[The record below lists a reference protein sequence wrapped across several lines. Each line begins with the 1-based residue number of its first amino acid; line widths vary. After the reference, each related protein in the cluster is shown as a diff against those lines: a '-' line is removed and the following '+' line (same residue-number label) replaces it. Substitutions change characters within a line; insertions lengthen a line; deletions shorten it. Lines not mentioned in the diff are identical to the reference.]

1 MDNKFDKYDP
11 SLHKTEPPV
20 NIPAGTEIEQEVPQR
35 ISDYKIIGTIGH
47 GAMGVVYEAYQPSL
61 KRKVAIKVI
70 PNSLSAF
77 TEIVK
82 RFEIEATSAA
92 QLRHP
97 NIVTIL
103 EFGKDKHIYFYAME
117 YIQGETLE
125 DKLKKE
131 KISLEEALNIIVQ
144 VGEGLNYAHEHG
156 IIHRDIKPSNI
167 IIDEEGHPL
176 IADFGLAKVEAT
188 EEITSNKVIG
198 TPSYMSPEQANPE
211 LKNKLDKRSDIF
223 SLGVLLYRILI
234 GEVPFKGRSNLEI
247 IKKIVEQD
255 PRYPRKANPEIPVDI
270 EAVILKAMEKS
281 PDKRYQT
288 VREFIDDINRFRNG
302 ELVLARRPTS
312 FDRMIRRIRKYK
324 FLSMAIAAIVII
336 SGSSGSYIISQK
348 ILEMAKWAP
357 IFEDDFNRQEI
368 GSNWEAF
375 AGKRIIDTREDHS
388 VWKIENGE
396 LSVQSWEN
404 AFIILKKIPVSGDLK
419 MTFDAYTVPPHDN
432 NIQCFIS
439 DEARTTGYVFHIGGW
454 KNQKTAITKGYA
466 PNILNQTSLL
476 KVEPNRKYKIRVEKV
491 GKDVRLFVDNRLI
504 LRIVDYMPFISM
516 ENQYAGLD
524 TWGSHVRFDNF
535 KLYRLS
541 TPLKTSP
548 LVAGEKFLERG
559 LYNEAINEF
568 NEITGTYNDRKEI
581 VSLGQFWIG
590 IAYEK
595 MEQYHQAINEYKKII
610 NSYPEYED
618 LAAHSM
624 YHIGLC
630 YLSMGLEKEAD
641 RVFLECLRTFPRNAV
656 LSNIVSTY
664 TNVIN
669 QKLKDVRAN
678 IGDISASEIDSLEE
692 SLSFLVTNFPE
703 HKNLYCDTQVQI
715 GEAWTEFGD
724 MTRARLAFQ
733 NILLYYGSYRAQCA
747 LALNKTANIYRH
759 QKRFEDAVSTYEKVN
774 RTYSDQRYICAWN
787 QIDLSHCYR
796 LTGKINKCIEALKDC
811 MGKYSDMK
819 EQYGWALI
827 WYADVC
833 YDVNDI
839 AEAERL
845 LKEVDYQF
853 AKSGYEVIY
862 SISLFYLGQ
871 LSYEDL
877 ENVFSNGTSEFNND
891 PPYFIGRKFY
901 FQGDFDRTV
910 EYMEKCVKETKG
922 IDWPLELAL
931 KYIEE
936 LSEQ

>member
-1 MDNKFDKYDP
+1 MRDKFDKDDL
-11 SLHKTEPPV
+11 SFHKTEPPV
-20 NIPAGTEIEQEVPQR
+20 NIPAGVKIDQEIPQR
-35 ISDYKIIGTIGH
+35 IGDYKIISNIGH
-47 GAMGVVYEAYQPSL
+47 GAMGVVYEAYQTSL

-70 PNSLSAF
+70 PQSLSAF
-77 TEIVK
+77 PEIVK

-97 NIVTIL
+97 NIVTIF
-103 EFGKDKHIYFYAME
+103 EFGKDNHIYFYAME
-117 YIQGETLE
+117 YIHGKTLE

-131 KISLEEALNIIVQ
+131 KIPLEKALNLIVRI
-144 VGEGLNYAHEHG
+144 GEGLSYAHEHG

-176 IADFGLAKVEAT
+176 IADFGLAKVEET
-188 EEITSNKVIG
+188 EEITSNKVMG

-211 LKNKLDKRSDIF
+211 LKNKIDKRSDIF
-223 SLGVLLYRILI
+223 SLGVLFYRMLV

-247 IKKIVEQD
+247 IKKIAEQD
-255 PRYPRKANPEIPVDI
+255 PKYPRKANPEIPVDI
-270 EAVILKAMEKS
+270 EAVILKSIEKA
-281 PDKRYQT
+281 PANRYQT

-302 ELVLARRPTS
+302 ELVLARRPSS

-336 SGSSGSYIISQK
+336 SISSGSYIISQK
-348 ILEMAKWAP
+348 ILEMAKWTL
-357 IFEDDFNRQEI
+357 IFEDNFNRREI
-368 GSNWEAF
+368 GNNWEAF
-375 AGKRIIDTREDHS
+375 VGNRKIDLKEDLS

-432 NIQCFIS
+432 NIQCFIC
-439 DEARTTGYVFHIGGW
+439 DETRTTGYVFHIGGW

-466 PNILNQTSLL
+466 PNILDQTSLL
-476 KVEPNRKYKIRVEKV
+476 KVEPDRNYKIKVEKV
-491 GKDVRLFVDNRLI
+491 GKNVKLFVDNRLI
-504 LRIVDYMPFISM
+504 LRIVDYTPFISM

-524 TWGSHVRFDNF
+524 TWGSHVKFDNF
-535 KLYRLS
+535 KLYKLS

-559 LYNEAINEF
+559 LYSESINEF
-568 NEITGTYNDRKEI
+568 NEIINTYANRKEI

-590 IAYEK
+590 MAYEK
-595 MEQYHQAINEYKKII
+595 MEQYYQAINEYQKII
-610 NSYPEYED
+610 KLYPEYED

-630 YLSMGLEKEAD
+630 YLSLGLEKEAD
-641 RVFLECLRTFPRNAV
+641 RVFLECLRKFPRNAV

-669 QKLKDVRAN
+669 QKLKDLRADT
-678 IGDISASEIDSLEE
+678 IHISASDLSSLEE
-692 SLSFLVTNFPE
+692 HLSFLVTNFPE

-724 MTRARLAFQ
+724 LTRARLAFQ

-747 LALNKTANIYRH
+747 LALNKMANIYRH

-774 RTYSDQRYICAWN
+774 RTYGDQRYICAWN

-796 LTGKINKCIEALKDC
+796 LMGKINKCIEALKDC
-811 MGKYSDMK
+811 MVKYSDMK

-827 WYADVC
+827 WHADVC

-839 AEAERL
+839 EDAEHL
-845 LKEVDYQF
+845 LKEVTYQF
-853 AKSGYEVIY
+853 AKSGYEVIH

-871 LSYEDL
+871 LAYKDL
-877 ENVFSNGTSEFNND
+877 EHVFSNGTNEFNND

-901 FQGDFDRTV
+901 FQSDFPQTI
-910 EYMEKCVKETKG
+910 EYMQKCVKETKG
-922 IDWPLELAL
+922 IDWPLDLAL
-931 KYIEE
+931 KYIED
-936 LSEQ
+936 LSE